1 MNTKI
6 KKVLIFTFLG
16 VLPLQIT
23 TTSKDSTETNFR
35 VTGGLGQYAHIR
47 RGCAGEVYE
56 KEKIPFRE
64 IGVSIDHKTKTP
76 FRLGINSGY
85 IFTKKKSEMVYYYD
99 PVHDYYSRRWSHD
112 NPPIGI
118 FTINPFINVEWKHF
132 AIGGGYFG
140 SSRAIMD
147 NDDGSDNDSFEHFF
161 SGYIRIG
168 NIRSFYVDASLFHTT
183 LIFSGSHIKLGL
195 GFRPFPNVGWWFG
208 VGDQPYDK
216 IGLIMKTDIRI
227 RSHLYL
233 DALIRLGDSEGITE
247 SAVGL
252 GLTYKLIGGK

>member
-1 MNTKI
+1 MKSKI
-6 KKVLIFTFLG
+6 KNVLIFSFIS
-16 VLPLQIT
+16 VLPMQIT
-23 TTSKDSTETNFR
+23 ITSKDSTETNFR
-35 VTGGLGQYAHIR
+35 VTGGLGQYAHIS
-47 RGCAGEVYE
+47 RGCEGNVLD
-56 KEKIPFRE
+56 KEEIPFSE

-76 FRLGINSGY
+76 FRLGLNSGY
-85 IFTKKKSEMVYYYD
+85 IFTKKKSEMVDYYH
-99 PVHDYYSRRWSHD
+99 PVHGYSQRWSHD

-118 FTINPFINVEWKHF
+118 FTVNPFINAEWKYF

-147 NDDGSDNDSFEHFF
+147 DDDGSDNDTFEHLI

-168 NIRSFYVDASLFHTT
+168 NIKSFYVDASLFHITP
-183 LIFSGSHIKLGL
+183 IFSGSCSKLGL
-195 GFRPFPNVGWWFG
+195 GFRLNPNVGWWFG
-208 VGDQPYDK
+208 VGGQPYDK
-216 IGLIMKTDIRI
+216 GGLIMKTDIRI

-233 DALIRLGDSEGITE
+233 DALIRLGSSEGITE